1 MTTQLAAIQ
10 SDGILL
16 TNPNHIGLS
25 ISGGP
30 VASFRLAWEDAPLT
44 CAAVVANVP
53 DSGDCVHAIYSGT
66 MVGFFFDPTVA
77 PPVEN
82 ATTCVLPGDLL
93 FTHYYTH
100 MRHGYPNP
108 LTEIYW
114 AYDRYAKP
122 TVPGQFVSYPA
133 PVFATFDGEPAEW
146 QDFADRSRAVLSTAG
161 ARVDVSLS

>member
-1 MTTQLAAIQ
+1 MTTPLAAEQ
-10 SDGILL
+10 ASGTAR
-16 TNPNHIGLS
+16 TNPTHIGLS

-30 VASFRLAWEDAPLT
+30 VASFRLLWEDAPET
-44 CAAVVANVP
+44 CAAVVKHVP
-53 DSGDCVHAIYSGT
+53 SIGECVHAIYSGT

-93 FTHYYTH
+93 FTHYHTH
-100 MRHGYPNP
+100 MRHGYPDP

-133 PVFATFDGEPAEW
+133 PVFATFDGEQSVWQQFAES
-146 QDFADRSRAVLSTAG
+146 SRASLSAS
-161 ARVDVSLS
+161 ARVDVSLF